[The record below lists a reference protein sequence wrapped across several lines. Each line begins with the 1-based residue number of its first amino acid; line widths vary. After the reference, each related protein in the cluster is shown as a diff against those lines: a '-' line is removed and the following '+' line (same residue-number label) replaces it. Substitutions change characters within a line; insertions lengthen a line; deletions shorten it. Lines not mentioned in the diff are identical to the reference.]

1 MSPETST
8 GTAKGNGAAT
18 ASPTPELAPITT
30 STPAPAYQAPL
41 PVPGSDGKSAS
52 RVRVFIIF
60 RDVIYASGLQ
70 ATLAAAPGIESV
82 DHASSIPVA
91 LEHEALGEAD
101 VLLLDS
107 DIGGAASLVQE
118 LVVGSH
124 TRVLICLHESTPGD
138 VLEGIRNGVAGAL
151 ARELMTPDTVLAAV
165 TAVAAGIFA
174 LDAAVLRALT
184 ASAQGGADGSRAVRR
199 SRRFTAREQ
208 MVLSLVAAGL
218 SNREIAQRLSYSER
232 TIKTVLH
239 DIVTKLGVKSRS
251 QAVALAVRE
260 RMI

>member
-1 MSPETST
+1 MSRKAT
-8 GTAKGNGAAT
+8 GPSDGNGASAAT
-18 ASPTPELAPITT
+18 TAAPELAPMP
-30 STPAPAYQAPL
+30 TPARAYERSE
-41 PVPGSDGKSAS
+41 PVRSADGKSGS
-52 RVRVFIIF
+52 GVRVFIVF

-82 DHASSIPVA
+82 ERAPSIASA

-107 DIGGAASLVQE
+107 DVGGAASLVQE
-118 LVVGSH
+118 IAVASH
-124 TRVLICLHESTPGD
+124 TRVLICLHESTSAE
-138 VLEGIRNGVAGAL
+138 VLEGIRNGVAGVL
-151 ARELMTPDTVLAAV
+151 ARDLMTPDTVLAAV
-165 TAVAAGIFA
+165 MAVAAGIFA
-174 LDAAVLRALT
+174 LDAAILRALT
-184 ASAQGGADGSRAVRR
+184 ASAQGGADGSRTVRR